1 MSGVET
7 TPGDGGRE
15 RPRLLVAT
23 RSPHKLAELRDLA
36 GDLALDF
43 VSLADLGVPE
53 VAEEEEIEVH
63 ETFDEN
69 AAAKARHFHRR
80 TGLPTLADDS
90 GLCVDALGGGPGV
103 RTKRFAPGA
112 MVERWGR
119 DEANNR
125 HLLETLADVPEEGR
139 GAHYH
144 CSLAV
149 RTDDESFVV
158 RGTVDGFIATG
169 PRGEGGFGYD
179 PLFVVP
185 GHGRTF
191 AELPAE
197 VKQGMSHRA
206 EAIRALLPWLR
217 RRAGQGG

>member
-1 MSGVET
+1 MT
-7 TPGDGGRE
+7 ADD

-23 RSPHKLAELRDLA
+23 RSPHKLEELRELA
-36 GDLALDF
+36 GDLPLDF

-53 VAEEEEIEVH
+53 TEVEETIEVH
-63 ETFDEN
+63 GTFAEN

-80 TGLPTLADDS
+80 TGMPTLADDS
-90 GLCVDALGGGPGV
+90 GLCVDALDGGPGV
-103 RTKRFAPGA
+103 RTKRFAPDE

-125 HLLETLADVPEEGR
+125 HLLDRLSGVPREER

-149 RTDDESFVV
+149 RTDEESVV
-158 RGTVDGFIATG
+158 VQGKVDGRIATE
-169 PRGEGGFGYD
+169 PRGDGGFGYD

-185 GHGRTF
+185 EHGGTF
-191 AELPAE
+191 AELPPE
-197 VKQGMSHRA
+197 VKSSMSHRA
-206 EAIRALLPWLR
+206 EAIRALLPWLEE
-217 RRAGQGG
+217 RAGQGG